1 MSDAHDEARGRYCS
15 NFFGGREDWPHVWA
29 MAEASLD
36 AVACIELVV
45 AMSEVS
51 EEWSCA
57 TWHSGIE
64 QTLAW
69 HASHRKRLVEE
80 RTTFLEVERAEL
92 DSLLALSKKCGGWW
106 EWSEGQDHP
115 TFVPGWIPPGARP

>member
-1 MSDAHDEARGRYCS
+1 MTDAHETARERYCD
-15 NFFGGREDWPHVWA
+15 NFVGGHEEWPAVWA
-29 MAEASLD
+29 MAEKSLD

-64 QTLAW
+64 LILAR
-69 HASHRKRLVEE
+69 AAEGIRLVEE
-80 RTTFLEVERAEL
+80 RHGFCEVERREMEN
-92 DSLLALSKKCGGWW
+92 LLALSAKCGGWW
-106 EWSEGQDHP
+106 EWSEERWHP
-115 TFVPGWIPPGARP
+115 AFVPGWIPPGARS